1 MGLPRTGP
9 GSRRCAYI
17 RDGDEDRVRG
27 ELGPYA
33 ADIAQMLPELNEL
46 FPDLPSAPSLDPE
59 GARFRLFDS
68 TASFIRDAA
77 ATRPIVLVLD
87 DLHAADKPSLLLL
100 QFLARSLREARLVV
114 FGAYRDTEPRTE
126 DDRGRCGGP
135 PRTGRPSGPPRRPG
149 RSGGCAH
156 DRVHRRCA
164 PSDELVTAIH
174 RETEG
179 DLFVG
184 ELVRL
189 LASEGRLGSSL
200 RRRHPTVPQGVRE
213 VIEHRLGRLS
223 DDCKRLLSVA
233 SVLGREFQVVTLS
246 WISDRPKE
254 QVLDLLDE
262 ALVARSHPRLSGG
275 SRRRSLLPR

>member
-9 GSRRCAYI
+9 GSRRCTYI

-59 GARFRLFDS
+59 GASSASS
-68 TASFIRDAA
+68 TPASFIRDAA

-126 DDRGRCGGP
+126 DLTEAVAEVRRE
-135 PRTGRPSGPPRRPG
+135 PSRPRR
-149 RSGGCAH
+149 
-156 DRVHRRCA
+156 
-164 PSDELVTAIH
+164 
-174 RETEG
+174 
-179 DLFVG
+179 
-184 ELVRL
+184 VRL
-189 LASEGRLGSSL
+189 GGLDVPEVAHMIEFTAGASSK
-200 RRRHPTVPQGVRE
+200 RRAGNGDPP
-213 VIEHRLGRLS
+213 
-223 DDCKRLLSVA
+223 
-233 SVLGREFQVVTLS
+233 
-246 WISDRPKE
+246 
-254 QVLDLLDE
+254 
-262 ALVARSHPRLSGG
+262 
-275 SRRRSLLPR
+275 